1 MPEVRSEER
10 EFPAVFV
17 ALAALALTVMLAPV
31 AVTVLAAFNAG
42 NYLQFPPDGL
52 SMRWINAYLESPL
65 FQENFLFSFRLAL
78 LVTVIS
84 TVLGTCAS
92 ITLTRVDFAGRDT
105 VRAMFLAPIVLPGM
119 VLGLAL
125 LSFYATVD
133 LGLFRT
139 FWGLVLGHVLVTMP
153 FVIGTVG
160 ASLARFD
167 LSLEEAAR
175 SLGAGP
181 VRAFWDV
188 TARVISQGMLAGA
201 TFAFIVSFGQFDVS
215 LFLSTIEFRPLPVA
229 LYDSIRFRTD
239 PTIAAAGVF
248 AIATVVTSMLI
259 GYGVSNWI
267 RTPRKKA
274 TARSIAP
281 TAVRPEGRAP
291 NR

>member
-1 MPEVRSEER
+1 MSGTDER
-10 EFPAVFV
+10 AFPSVFIL
-17 ALAALALTVMLAPV
+17 LAILALTVMLAPV
-31 AVTVLAAFNAG
+31 VVTVLAAFNSG
-42 NYLQFPPDGL
+42 NYLQFPPQGL
-52 SMRWINAYLESPL
+52 SMRWIDTYLASPL
-65 FQENFLFSFRLAL
+65 FHENFLFSFRLAL
-78 LVTVIS
+78 LVTLIS

-92 ITLTRVDFAGRDT
+92 IALIRVDFPGRDAM
-105 VRAMFLAPIVLPGM
+105 RAMFLAPIVLPGM

-125 LSFYATVD
+125 LSFYVTVD

-188 TARVISQGMLAGA
+188 TVRVISQGMLAGA

-215 LFLSTIEFRPLPVA
+215 LFLATIEHRPLPVA

-248 AIATVVTSMLI
+248 AIATVITSMLI
-259 GYGVSNWI
+259 GYGVSNWL
-267 RTPRKKA
+267 
-274 TARSIAP
+274 RSP
-281 TAVRPEGRAP
+281 GKRRRPVNVRVQQLGTKNGP
-291 NR
+291 